1 MTTALR
7 FFCIPLLTFGLLHGG
22 SAFAATNI
30 PTYKLAPQ
38 EVTVFLRGAE
48 LFSTTSISLPAGE
61 SEVLFTN
68 VAGNINEQSLSISA
82 DNGVLVQSYN
92 ISNDFLTDETQT
104 LSPQANALKQ
114 KIEEVQGEKEKL
126 QIQLSVIKEQLA
138 VLAENRKLGS
148 EKAGASA
155 TEIGRMLELV
165 DKKMSAALNLQ
176 AKTNVQLKK
185 IDEKLAKL
193 GLQLEE
199 EKGKSYQP
207 GGQILVSFYAPK
219 ATTSRIALSYVSP
232 GAGWMPSYDVRVAKP
247 GAPANLVY
255 KAKVFQNTGINW
267 NNMRL
272 DISTGNPSQ
281 GAQAPSLNPWYVS
294 SYRPVDSVAVL
305 ERRNQAP
312 RAAMAPA
319 PLLENNISTS
329 APQKARQQTLDGYVS
344 TNNNGINT
352 VFNIAVPYSIP
363 SDGKGHIVMIKSAS
377 LPGSYYYMATPKL
390 DPDAFLTIE
399 LSNKEE
405 LNLLP
410 GETNIFFEDSFVGQG
425 KIGGYDGKDEI
436 KLSLGRDKQILAHRK
451 VDQNY
456 TSTPTFF
463 GNSVRKKFGYTI
475 NVKNN
480 RKEPV
485 KLVVYDQLPVSRTD
499 DVTIEDIQHSNA
511 QYDEKDGSLKW
522 TLNLA
527 PNESRNIP
535 FSYTV
540 SYPKDEHISGL

>member
-7 FFCIPLLTFGLLHGG
+7 LFCIPLLTFSLLHGG
-22 SAFAATNI
+22 SAFAADR

-68 VAGNINEQSLSISA
+68 VAGNINAQSLSISA

-92 ISNDFLTDETQT
+92 ISNDFLTDEALT

-114 KIEEVQGEKEKL
+114 KIEEAQGDKEKL

-138 VLAENRKLGS
+138 VLAENRKLGN
-148 EKAGASA
+148 EKNGASA
-155 TEIGRMLELV
+155 IEISRMLELV

-193 GLQLEE
+193 EFQLEE

-207 GGQILVSFYAPK
+207 GGQILVNFYAPK

-247 GAPANLVY
+247 GAPASLVY

-267 NNMRL
+267 NNVRL

-281 GAQAPSLNPWYVS
+281 GAQSPTLNPWYINA
-294 SYRPVDSVAVL
+294 YRPVASPADSDA
-305 ERRNQAP
+305 RIRTMPSAITAP
-312 RAAMAPA
+312 DMAMAKSA
-319 PLLENNISTS
+319 P
-329 APQKARQQTLDGYVS
+329 APQKAKQQTLDGYVS

-352 VFNIAVPYSIP
+352 VFNIALPYSIP

-377 LPGSYYYMATPKL
+377 LPGNYYYMATPKL
-390 DPDAFLTIE
+390 DSDAFLAIE

-410 GETNIFFEDSFVGQG
+410 GETNIFFENSFVGQG
-425 KIGGYDGKDEI
+425 RIGGYDGKDEI

-463 GNSVRKKFGYTI
+463 GNTVKKKFGYTI

-480 RKEPV
+480 RKEAV
-485 KLVVYDQLPVSRTD
+485 KLVVYDQIPVSRSD
-499 DVTIEDIQHSNA
+499 DVTIEDIQHNKA
-511 QYDEKDGSLKW
+511 EYDEKDGSLKW
-522 TLNLA
+522 VLNLA
-527 PNESRNIP
+527 PNESRTIP

-540 SYPKDEHISGL
+540 SYPKDARISGL

>member
-7 FFCIPLLTFGLLHGG
+7 LFCIPLLTLGLLHGG
-22 SAFAATNI
+22 SAFAANI

-114 KIEEVQGEKEKL
+114 KIEEVQGEKEKQ

-148 EKAGASA
+148 EKTGASA
-155 TEIGRMLELV
+155 TEVSRMLELV

-193 GLQLEE
+193 ELQLEE

-247 GAPANLVY
+247 GAPASLVY
-255 KAKVFQNTGINW
+255 KARVFQNTGINW
-267 NNMRL
+267 NNVRL

-294 SYRPVDSVAVL
+294 TYSPANSLDTLDHRLMPNAIT
-305 ERRNQAP
+305 
-312 RAAMAPA
+312 APA
-319 PLLENNISTS
+319 PRLGQSASTPKQ
-329 APQKARQQTLDGYVS
+329 AARQQTLDGYVS

-425 KIGGYDGKDEI
+425 RIGGYDGKDEI

-451 VDQNY
+451 IDQNY
-456 TSTPTFF
+456 TSTPAFF

-540 SYPKDEHISGL
+540 SYPKDKHISGL

>member
-7 FFCIPLLTFGLLHGG
+7 LFCIPLLTFGLLHGG
-22 SAFAATNI
+22 PAFAADL
-30 PTYKLAPQ
+30 PTYKLVPQ

-114 KIEEVQGEKEKL
+114 KIEEVQGEKEKQ

-148 EKAGASA
+148 EKAGAST
-155 TEIGRMLELV
+155 TEVSKMLELV

-193 GLQLEE
+193 ELQLEE

-267 NNMRL
+267 NNVRL

-281 GAQAPSLNPWYVS
+281 GAQAPSLNPWYVN
-294 SYRPVDSVAVL
+294 SYSPVAY
-305 ERRNQAP
+305 RATGN
-312 RAAMAPA
+312 RAAMEVNVTAPA
-319 PLLENNISTS
+319 PAMAKS
-329 APQKARQQTLDGYVS
+329 APAKQVVQQQTLDGYVNTDS
-344 TNNNGINT
+344 NGINT
-352 VFNIAVPYSIP
+352 VFNIAIPYTIP

-410 GETNIFFEDSFVGQG
+410 GQTNIFFEDSFVGQG

-436 KLSLGRDKQILAHRK
+436 KLSLG
-451 VDQNY
+451 
-456 TSTPTFF
+456 
-463 GNSVRKKFGYTI
+463 
-475 NVKNN
+475 
-480 RKEPV
+480 
-485 KLVVYDQLPVSRTD
+485 
-499 DVTIEDIQHSNA
+499 
-511 QYDEKDGSLKW
+511 
-522 TLNLA
+522 
-527 PNESRNIP
+527 
-535 FSYTV
+535 
-540 SYPKDEHISGL
+540 

>member
-7 FFCIPLLTFGLLHGG
+7 LFCIPLLTFGLLHGG
-22 SAFAATNI
+22 SSLAADR

-48 LFSTTSISLPAGE
+48 LFSTTTISLPAGE

-92 ISNDFLTDETQT
+92 ISNDFLTDESLT

-114 KIEEVQGEKEKL
+114 KIEEVQGDKEKL

-138 VLAENRKLGS
+138 VLAENRKLGN
-148 EKAGASA
+148 EKNGASA
-155 TEIGRMLELV
+155 IEISRMLELV

-176 AKTNVQLKK
+176 AKTNVQIKK
-185 IDEKLAKL
+185 IDEKLSKL
-193 GLQLEE
+193 ESQLEE

-267 NNMRL
+267 NNVRL

-281 GAQAPSLNPWYVS
+281 GAQAPSLAPWYVS
-294 SYRPVDSVAVL
+294 SYTPVAL
-305 ERRNQAP
+305 EGRMAMP
-312 RAAMAPA
+312 VAAMAPA
-319 PLLENNISTS
+319 PS
-329 APQKARQQTLDGYVS
+329 KARSRSELKQAATQQTLDGYVN

-352 VFNIAVPYSIP
+352 VFNIAIPYTIP
-363 SDGKGHIVMIKSAS
+363 SDGKGHVVMIKSAS

-390 DPDAFLTIE
+390 DPDAFLTLE

-425 KIGGYDGKDEI
+425 RIGGYDGKDEI
-436 KLSLGRDKQILAHRK
+436 RLSLGRDKQILAHRK

-456 TSTPTFF
+456 TSSPTFF
-463 GNSVRKKFGYTI
+463 GNTVKKKFGYTI
-475 NVKNN
+475 TVKNN

-485 KLVVYDQLPVSRTD
+485 KLVVNDQIPVSRSS
-499 DVTIEDIQHSNA
+499 DVTIEDIQHSKA
-511 QYDEKDGSLKW
+511 EYDDKDGSLKW
-522 TLNLA
+522 VLNLA
-527 PNESRNIP
+527 PNESRTIP
-535 FSYTV
+535 FSYTI
-540 SYPKDEHISGL
+540 SYPKDAHISGL